1 MKFTLVFPSHE
12 ATDLSLAAIF
22 LPCLVWHEGSREISN
37 PHPDNP
43 HYLRGDLQKV
53 LNSAELKSR
62 LSNNS
67 NKVTIICHPT
77 GNGTE
82 GYLQDIQADIS
93 DLGFECVIV
102 RH

>member
-12 ATDLSLAAIF
+12 ATDLSLAALF
-22 LPCLVWHEGSREISN
+22 LPCLVWHEGDRAISN
-37 PHPDNP
+37 PHPENP

-53 LNSAELKSR
+53 LQLPEIKSR
-62 LSNNS
+62 ISKDS
-67 NKVTIICHPT
+67 NKVIIVCHPV

-82 GYLQDIQADIS
+82 EDLKAIQADVS
-93 DLGFECVIV
+93 DLGFEPLVV

>member
-1 MKFTLVFPSHE
+1 MKFTLVFPTNE
-12 ATDLSLAAIF
+12 ATDLSLAALF
-22 LPCLVWHEGSREISN
+22 VPCLVWHEGDRAISN

-53 LNSAELKSR
+53 LELAEIKSR
-62 LSNNS
+62 ISKVS
-67 NKVTIICHPT
+67 NKVTIVCHPV

-82 GYLQDIQADIS
+82 EDLKAIQADVS
-93 DLGFECVIV
+93 GLGFEPLVI